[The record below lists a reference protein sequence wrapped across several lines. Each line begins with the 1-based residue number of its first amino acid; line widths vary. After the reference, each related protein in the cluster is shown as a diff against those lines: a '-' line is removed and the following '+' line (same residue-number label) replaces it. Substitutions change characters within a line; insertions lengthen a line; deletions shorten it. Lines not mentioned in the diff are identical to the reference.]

1 MAVDLTESHEHD
13 RTYLPELARFI
24 AHEYEM
30 EAEEITPAKRGFF
43 SGKRGDSKP
52 LMGST
57 S

>member
-1 MAVDLTESHEHD
+1 MDLTESHEHD